1 MPRDLFIAATPR
13 SGSELLCQ
21 WFLRSYL
28 YGWTGEWFAF
38 GTIAG
43 DAAHLGVPVETRLRP
58 LLEALRREKA
68 ADDGRVSIKMMWP
81 VFAAF
86 REQEGDCPLSF
97 LRKPECVWVR
107 RRDKVAQAV
116 SLYKAEQTDK
126 WRSEAGAQEDV
137 PYSGA
142 DIARC
147 LQRIRAEE
155 AAWESFFAAG
165 GPQPQVIVY
174 EDFAPRQREAFREL
188 LERLDLPAVPEDRIQ
203 APPTIRKQGTANNE
217 ALGGRFRADRPEL
230 GLTDG

>member
-1 MPRDLFIAATPR
+1 MSRDLFIAATPR

-43 DAAHLGVPVETRLRP
+43 DAAHLGVPGETRLRP

-68 ADDGRVSIKMMWP
+68 AADGRISIKMMWP
-81 VFAAF
+81 VFTAF
-86 REQEGDCPLSF
+86 REQEGASPLSF
-97 LRKPECVWVR
+97 LREPEVVRVR
-107 RRDKVAQAV
+107 RRDRVAQAV

-126 WRSEAGAQEDV
+126 WRSEAGPQEDV

-147 LQRIRAEE
+147 LRRIRAEE
-155 AAWESFFAAG
+155 AAWEDFFAG
-165 GPQPQVIVY
+165 TGCPQPQVIVY
-174 EDFAPRQREAFREL
+174 EDFVPRQREAFRAL
-188 LERLDLPAVPEDRIQ
+188 LEGLDLPAVPEDRIQ

-217 ALGGRFRADRPEL
+217 ALRERFLAENGSL
-230 GLTDG
+230 A

>member
-38 GTIAG
+38 GTVEG
-43 DAAHLGVPVETRLRP
+43 DAAHLGVPGETRLGP

-68 ADDGRVSIKMMWP
+68 ADDGRVSLKMMWP

-86 REQEGDCPLSF
+86 RGQEGASPLSF
-97 LRKPECVWVR
+97 LRDPECVWVR

-116 SLYKAEQTDK
+116 SLYKAEKTDK
-126 WRSEAGAQEDV
+126 WRSEAGDQEDV

-155 AAWESFFAAG
+155 AAWEAFFAEEELE
-165 GPQPQVIVY
+165 PRLVTY
-174 EDFAPRQREAFREL
+174 EDFAPHQREAFRAL
-188 LERLDLPAVPEDRIQ
+188 LETLDLPPVPEDRIQ

-217 ALGGRFRADRPEL
+217 ALRKRFRAENGSL
-230 GLTDG
+230 A